1 MKNML
6 IFAVLII
13 LAAGYLIG
21 DSIKISK
28 YIETWSVDNLKEP
41 DLEKSSYLNIKY
53 MNLIGNFDRTLELIE
68 KYEARYMKKSANI
81 PELVYMTALIYEKKI
96 EPAKVRDILKMYIET
111 YPEQKNI
118 EDAKT
123 KLRDYKTPF

>member
-6 IFAVLII
+6 IFAVII
-13 LAAGYLIG
+13 VLAAGYLIG
-21 DSIKISK
+21 DSIKVSK
-28 YIETWSVDNLKEP
+28 HIETWSLDNLKEP
-41 DLEKSSYLNIKY
+41 DLEKSSYFNIKY

-68 KYEARYMKKSANI
+68 KYKARYTDKSANI

-118 EDAKT
+118 EEAKT
-123 KLRDYKTPF
+123 KLREYKTPF